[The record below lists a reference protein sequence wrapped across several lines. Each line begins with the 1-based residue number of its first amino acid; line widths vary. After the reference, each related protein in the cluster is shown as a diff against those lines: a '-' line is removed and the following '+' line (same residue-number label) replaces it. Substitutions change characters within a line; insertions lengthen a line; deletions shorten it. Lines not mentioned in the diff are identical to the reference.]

1 LQPTKG
7 VDVDSDRIEGNLK
20 EAEGKLT
27 GDESLEKEGH
37 AQDSWGKAKDS
48 AADAFESAKDLGDD
62 AWESAKD
69 AADAVKDEV
78 DKRV

>member
-1 LQPTKG
+1 M
-7 VDVDSDRIEGNLK
+7 DSDRIEGNVK

-27 GDESLEKEGH
+27 GDEQLEKEGQ

-48 AADAFESAKDLGDD
+48 ADDAYESAKDLGDD
-62 AWESAKD
+62 AWESTKD

-78 DKRV
+78 DKRI

>member
-1 LQPTKG
+1 M
-7 VDVDSDRIEGNLK
+7 DSDRIEGNVK
-20 EAEGKLT
+20 EAEGKLK
-27 GDESLEKEGH
+27 GDEALEQEGR

-48 AADAFESAKDLGDD
+48 ADDAYESAKDLGDD

-69 AADAVKDEV
+69 TADAVKDQV

>member
-1 LQPTKG
+1 
-7 VDVDSDRIEGNLK
+7 VDRDRIEGNVK

-27 GDESLEKEGH
+27 GDETLEKEGQ

-48 AADAFESAKDLGDD
+48 ADDAYESAKDLGDD
-62 AWESAKD
+62 AWESTKD
-69 AADAVKDEV
+69 TADAVKDEV

>member
-1 LQPTKG
+1 M
-7 VDVDSDRIEGNLK
+7 DSDRIEGNLK

-27 GDESLEKEGH
+27 GDAALEKEGQ

-48 AADAFESAKDLGDD
+48 ADDAFESAKDLGDD
-62 AWESAKD
+62 AWESTKD